1 MLEGNLDDE
10 KYPYE
15 GERAPRREG
24 NKRLGRGGDTLLLNN
39 NRKAAKAQ
47 RKKEN
52 NESATN
58 PKMFLFVVGGLS
70 HHELVS
76 ISNLKKESSSQ
87 IIPGSNQI
95 ISPKQFIEQME
106 NMHKQETIEEFE
118 NQIVNMHHLKNRGI
132 SVDDESLLGDKDFDF
147 TIN

>member
-1 MLEGNLDDE
+1 M
-10 KYPYE
+10 
-15 GERAPRREG
+15 
-24 NKRLGRGGDTLLLNN
+24 LNN

-58 PKMFLFVVGGLS
+58 PKMFLFIVGGLS
-70 HHELVS
+70 HHEIVS

-95 ISPKQFIEQME
+95 ISPKEFIEQME
-106 NMHKQETIEEFE
+106 HMNQEDTIDEFE
-118 NQIVNMHHLKNRGI
+118 N
-132 SVDDESLLGDKDFDF
+132 
-147 TIN
+147 